1 MTEAVAIVVLL
12 AFAGNVAAQG
22 RFPWIAMGWC
32 PVGRVGVVAGTARG
46 SAGEVSS
53 TSLDPSHGDHH
64 RTVVA
69 QWGDTTK
76 RDRRPIRQ
84 DRRHAL
90 AGARS
95 VDTEE
100 NSR

>member
-1 MTEAVAIVVLL
+1 MMAVRFKGRWQRRGPSQISLDRNGMVFPPAELGWSPALL
-12 AFAGNVAAQG
+12 AEVQEKSA
-22 RFPWIAMGWC
+22 RLHL
-32 PVGRVGVVAGTARG
+32 TA
-46 SAGEVSS
+46 VMVI
-53 TSLDPSHGDHH
+53 HH